1 MEKLGRI
8 FGNSKNYS
16 YISSMSK
23 TKRWIEQQMESG
35 VDVLHP
41 EYQHSDDD
49 YLYQEY
55 ISKNA
60 ENDN

>member
-1 MEKLGRI
+1 
-8 FGNSKNYS
+8 
-16 YISSMSK
+16 MSL

-55 ISKNA
+55 ISKKV

>member
-1 MEKLGRI
+1 
-8 FGNSKNYS
+8 
-16 YISSMSK
+16 MSL

-55 ISKNA
+55 ISKKT